1 MSEYQGKA
9 VEILDV
15 AERMARIGG
24 YDGFSFREIAK
35 EVGVKAAS
43 VHYHFP
49 GKADLGAAMARRYTD
64 RFLATLGDPAEGDPQ
79 ERVGDMI
86 AAFRHAL
93 AEEQLMCL
101 CGVLG
106 AEIAKLPDSVAEE
119 TRRFFRLNTEWLTT
133 VFTRRDGDAEEAEA
147 SALRLL
153 AQLEGAMM
161 VARSIGGVSAFDAVV
176 KEAAR
181 KPGPGA
187 VR

>member
-1 MSEYQGKA
+1 MSEYHGKA

-64 RFLATLGDPAEGDPQ
+64 RFLAGLGDPGAGDPQ
-79 ERVGDMI
+79 DRIADMI
-86 AAFRHAL
+86 AGFRHAL

-133 VFTRRDGDAEEAEA
+133 VFARRDGEEEAGE

-161 VARSIGGVSAFDAVV
+161 VARSIGGVQAFDAVM